1 MIREIFNLDPKLK
14 IFAYIFLLA
23 NKLQTTM
30 DQSIDEI
37 TSKQWFLLAALSYFK
52 EPPSLKEL
60 ASSIGSSHQNIR
72 QMVNKLE
79 ERGFVSTSRDS
90 ADKRTIRISL
100 TKKVNEWQEKNE
112 EMQVEFLK
120 SFYSGISYEDLTIV
134 SKSMEKLYDNLG
146 GIKWRELK
154 SY

>member
-120 SFYSGISYEDLTIV
+120 SFYSGISNEDLTIV

>member
-120 SFYSGISYEDLTIV
+120 SFYSGISNEDLTIV

-146 GIKWRELK
+146 GIIW
-154 SY
+154 

>member
-72 QMVNKLE
+72 QMVNKLK

-120 SFYSGISYEDLTIV
+120 SFYSGISNEDLTIV

-146 GIKWRELK
+146 GII
-154 SY
+154 

>member
-146 GIKWRELK
+146 GIK
-154 SY
+154 

>member
-120 SFYSGISYEDLTIV
+120 SFYSGISNEDLTIV

-146 GIKWRELK
+146 GIK
-154 SY
+154 